1 MSNSLNDE
9 NVQLSVWIC
18 ECFIF
23 QKLLASVF
31 ALFLKYSDDR
41 LKRCMEDVVK
51 FTVLGKPLA
60 SIVVQ

>member
-1 MSNSLNDE
+1 MFNC
-9 NVQLSVWIC
+9 LSEYVSVS
-18 ECFIF
+18 FF
-23 QKLLASVF
+23 KLLASVF

-60 SIVVQ
+60 SIVVH